1 MRNLNPNIVVMLADI
16 IIFGVIMLSLILLA
30 IRKSGKTEEQ
40 VRKEMKFRAKV
51 SIFTTIVFWVI
62 FILSLFGVF
71 GSAK

>member
-1 MRNLNPNIVVMLADI
+1 LRNLNPNIVVMLADI